1 MPTAAQAAIAAE
13 IAALDPQAELLVD
26 LVCPSC
32 GAAWQDVFDTINFLW
47 AEIRTRARRL
57 LQHID
62 TLARAYG
69 WREADVL
76 AMSEARRGLYVQ
88 MALA

>member
-1 MPTAAQAAIAAE
+1 MIS
-13 IAALDPQAELLVD
+13 

-32 GAAWQDVFDTINFLW
+32 GEKWDGIVEIVRFLW
-47 AEIRTRARRL
+47 AEIRGRARRL
-57 LQHID
+57 LQAID
-62 TLARAYG
+62 ALARAYG

-76 AMSEARRGLYVQ
+76 ALSDTRRSIYVQ